1 MDVTPRVDPREIRDR
16 VQSGEALLV
25 CAYDDDEKFR
35 SLRLEKALSL
45 RQFQEV
51 QPSLPKNK
59 EIVFYC
65 A

>member
-1 MDVTPRVDPREIRDR
+1 MEETPRVRPEEILGR

-35 SLRLEKALSL
+35 TLHLEKALSL

-59 EIVFYC
+59 ELVFYC

>member
-1 MDVTPRVDPREIRDR
+1 MEETPRVRPEEIKER

-25 CAYDDDEKFR
+25 CAYDDDEKFKA
-35 SLRLEKALSL
+35 LRLEKALSL
-45 RQFQEV
+45 KQFQEI
-51 QPSLPKNK
+51 QPSLAREK

>member
-1 MDVTPRVDPREIRDR
+1 MEVPTRVPAQQIREK

-35 SLRLEKALSL
+35 SLHLEKALSL
-45 RQFQEV
+45 RQFKELE
-51 QPSLPKNK
+51 PSLPKSK
-59 EIVFYC
+59 ELVFYC

>member
-1 MDVTPRVDPREIRDR
+1 MEETPRVRPEEIKER

-25 CAYDDDEKFR
+25 CAYDDDEKFKAM
-35 SLRLEKALSL
+35 RLEKALSL
-45 RQFQEV
+45 KQFQEI
-51 QPSLPKNK
+51 QLSLAREK